1 MEIRPVGVEEFRQ
14 LGRRLKLLE
23 QEGGYLRK
31 ALTKRLRAEMDP
43 TVREVQ
49 SAVRAVQSHGVGGN
63 STRRRAE
70 IYTQRRPKGRVTAHG
85 LRESIARGIRSR
97 ISYTGRAVGAKI
109 FIDSSVLPYSQ
120 RKLPRYL
127 DGKGRWRHPVFGHRD
142 RWVGQT
148 GQPYF
153 DTTIR
158 RRIPQIRRAV
168 TEAVND
174 TLKVIRG

>member
-1 MEIRPVGVEEFRQ
+1 MEIRPVGVEEFQ
-14 LGRRLKLLE
+14 ALGRRFKMLG

-49 SAVRAVQSHGVGGN
+49 AAVLAVQSRGVRGN
-63 STRRRAE
+63 STRRRTE
-70 IYTQRRPKGRVTAHG
+70 IYTQRRARGRATAHG
-85 LRESIARGIRSR
+85 LRASIARGVRSR
-97 ISYTGRAVGAKI
+97 VSYTGRQIGAKI
-109 FIDSSVLPYSQ
+109 FIDSSALPYSQ
-120 RKLPRYL
+120 RKLPKYL
-127 DGKGRWRHPVFGHRD
+127 DGQGRWRHPVWGNRD

-168 TEAVND
+168 VEAVND
-174 TLKVIRG
+174 TLKVIKE